1 MKQVIILFL
10 LFFSADPA
18 LSQLDVRNFGML
30 QVHNGGAI
38 TDFGNFTNTS
48 GAALVNNGSLY
59 VKGTLTNDQ
68 ASMAAG
74 TGTLYLNGTSAQ
86 SVAGSAFFRTFN
98 LNTDNGAGI
107 TLNNDLRIAGAHTFT
122 NGLIA
127 TSVTPNYLVYEAGS
141 SHTGSTD
148 SRHVTGWVKKIGTTD
163 FVFPVGDN
171 TYMRSAAISNLS
183 VSSEI
188 NCHYYTPTQNT
199 SNLQS
204 PIVHIKANEYW
215 QIDKISGGTAQIT
228 FNWDHSKV
236 AMDNE
241 LISDITVGHYN
252 GTNWTDAGGT
262 ASGNVTTT
270 GTVTSNAV
278 TTFSP
283 FTIAYKAFPV
293 PLKLISFTGVRSSGV
308 TLLQWVT
315 ENEASADYF
324 DVQRS
329 YNTVSA
335 FTAIGSVNARNA
347 GSRELYDLTDHNQ
360 FQGIAYYRLR
370 IVDKDGQF
378 SYSKIIAVTEND
390 INTSGFIVLNPA
402 RSAITIFNKTT
413 EQGPFSYSLYT
424 SSGQL
429 MVKGVVSIGINGS
442 SVLPLPSQVSKGIYV
457 LELRGKSVQ
466 FKQKLLIE

>member
-1 MKQVIILFL
+1 MKCKIIGL
-10 LFFSADPA
+10 LLLIAGSSTAQDA
-18 LSQLDVRNFGML
+18 VRNIGSMQIHTGGVMTGFGS
-30 QVHNGGAI
+30 
-38 TDFGNFTNTS
+38 FSNTS
-48 GAALVNNGSLY
+48 TAVLLNNGSLY

-74 TGTLYLNGTSAQ
+74 TGTLFLNGTSAQ
-86 SVAGSAFFRTFN
+86 SVAGSAFFRTYN
-98 LNTDNGAGI
+98 LNTDNTAGI
-107 TLNNDLRIAGAHTFT
+107 TLNNDLRITGAHTFT

-141 SHTGSTD
+141 SHAGSND
-148 SRHVTGWVKKIGTTD
+148 SRHVTGWIKKIGTTD

-171 TYMRSAAISNLS
+171 TYERTAAISNLS

-188 NCHYYTPTQNT
+188 NCHYFRPTQNT

-204 PIVHIKANEYW
+204 PIVHIKSNEYW
-215 QIDKISGGTAQIT
+215 QIDKVSGGTAQVSL
-228 FNWDHSKV
+228 NWDHSKV
-236 AMDNE
+236 PMDNE

-252 GTNWTDAGGT
+252 GTIWTDAGGT

-270 GTVTSNAV
+270 GTVTSNSV

-293 PLKLISFTGVRSSGV
+293 PLKLVSFTGTRSSGV

-315 ENEASADYF
+315 ENEASVDYF

-329 YNTVSA
+329 YNAVSA
-335 FTAIGSVNARNA
+335 FTTIGSVNARNA

-370 IVDKDGQF
+370 IIDKDGQF
-378 SYSKIIAVTEND
+378 SYSKIIAIIEND
-390 INTSGFIVLNPA
+390 ININGFIVLNPVHL
-402 RSAITIFNKTT
+402 AITIFNKTT

-424 SSGQL
+424 SGGQL
-429 MVKGVVSIGINGS
+429 MLKGVINIGVNGS
-442 SVLPLPSQVSKGIYV
+442 AVLPLPSQVAKGIYV
-457 LELRGKSVQ
+457 LELGNKSVQ
-466 FKQKLLIE
+466 FRQKLLVE